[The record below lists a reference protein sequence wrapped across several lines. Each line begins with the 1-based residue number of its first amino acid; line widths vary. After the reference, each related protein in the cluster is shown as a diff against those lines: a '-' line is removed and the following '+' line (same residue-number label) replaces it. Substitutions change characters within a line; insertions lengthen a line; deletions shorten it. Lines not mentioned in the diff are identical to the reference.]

1 MSDDNRGVRGPAAK
15 LTTSEK
21 RVILRS
27 GVLGIFNSRTPTVKS
42 RNKSPAKRTP
52 TRMRE
57 MRPNSV
63 ETGHGPVIETD
74 QTPANLMVASAIC
87 SCAPA
92 LLRGSGDLIERA

>member
-1 MSDDNRGVRGPAAK
+1 
-15 LTTSEK
+15 
-21 RVILRS
+21 
-27 GVLGIFNSRTPTVKS
+27 
-42 RNKSPAKRTP
+42 
-52 TRMRE
+52 MRE

-92 LLRGSGDLIERA
+92 LLRGSGDLIERAYVRPLVLLAQQLRQLRDIGGFRRVSSRVRSFAAARRHHGPLVSG

>member
-1 MSDDNRGVRGPAAK
+1 M
-15 LTTSEK
+15 
-21 RVILRS
+21 
-27 GVLGIFNSRTPTVKS
+27 KS